1 MNRLFPL
8 RRRAALWAALL
19 FAIACPAARA
29 KPNFTVQPPPAWVQ
43 PVAPPADAGRN
54 EPENGLRC
62 MLDDRQTRVTARG
75 SENYTHYVQQVTTS
89 AAVER
94 VSQLQLEFE
103 PSYQALVIHH
113 VNVVRAG
120 QTINALRPSEIKV
133 IQREGE
139 LDERLFN
146 GTLSAVVVINDVRPG
161 DTLDYAYS
169 VNGDNPVLAGNYAD
183 VVGLAHPDTCALLR
197 ARLLWPS
204 ARRLFVRPHQTDLQP
219 AVTRGPD
226 EVEYVWERRNAP
238 GVEYEGST
246 PDWYD
251 PTPFVQL
258 SEFETW
264 GEVARWAAPLYAPGE
279 LSPALRSQIEE
290 WRGLPGA
297 EERLLAARRFV
308 QDEVRYLGIEL
319 GTYSH
324 TPTRPSKVFE
334 RRFGDCKDKTLLL
347 ATMLNELGIAARPA
361 LANTEARRTLDDWQ
375 PSPYAFDH
383 VIVRAELAGKTY
395 WIDPTISYQRGTLAG
410 AAPPEY
416 ERALV
421 VAPETESLSEIP
433 LPGPAGPTTTVR
445 ELYEVAG
452 FDAPVRLTVT
462 STFRGPDADATRYR
476 VAGQSR
482 EDLGKEYVNFYA
494 DRDPSIRQDGLP
506 EVADDERANVVTL
519 TEHYTIPSFWK
530 ESKREL
536 PARYFGAV
544 LNRPGLARRDS
555 PLGVPFPY
563 NIEQLTEV
571 RLPRRQGVRTGE
583 RTVEDDTLRFT
594 TRTEADDNVVRVY
607 YSLVTKRDAVPAAE
621 VEKYLATLDQALD
634 ISGYELGQG
643 PGVGA
648 GPAAGPWPAGNPSL
662 GIFYLFVLGG
672 GGLFGL
678 YVWRRRR
685 RYARLAEVYAVSRGL
700 PGSLPETAI
709 RLGAESDIG
718 GYVAGFECPGCG
730 RRACGVASR
739 QGLVYDGRRLVVVH
753 VHCDGCRAT
762 QDFYFTLAAETTLTG

>member
-1 MNRLFPL
+1 MTRLFPL

-19 FAIACPAARA
+19 VALACPAASA

-43 PVAPPADAGRN
+43 TVAPPADAGRG
-54 EPENGLRC
+54 EPEDGLRC
-62 MLDDRQTRVTARG
+62 MLDDRQVRVTAKG
-75 SENYTHYVQQVTTS
+75 SENYTHFVQQATTS

-103 PSYQALVIHH
+103 PSYQTLVIHH
-113 VNVVRAG
+113 LNVVRAG

-161 DTLDYAYS
+161 DVIDYAYS
-169 VNGDNPVLAGNYAD
+169 VNGDNPVLAGSYAN
-183 VVGLAHPDTCALLR
+183 VVGLAHSDTCVLLR
-197 ARLLWPS
+197 ARLLWPA
-204 ARRLFVRPHQTDLQP
+204 ARRLFMRTHQTDLQP
-219 AVTRGPD
+219 SVTQGPD

-238 GVEYEGST
+238 GVEYEDSA
-246 PDWYD
+246 PAWYD

-264 GEVARWAAPLYAPGE
+264 ADVARWAAPLYAPGE
-279 LSPALRSQIEE
+279 LSPALRAQIEE
-290 WRGLPGA
+290 WRRLPGD

-324 TPTRPSKVFE
+324 TPTKPSKVFG

-347 ATMLNELGIAARPA
+347 TTMLNELGIAARPA
-361 LANTEARRTLDDWQ
+361 LVNTDVRRTLDDWQ
-375 PSPYAFDH
+375 PSPYSFDH

-395 WIDPTISYQRGTLAG
+395 WIDPTISYQRGTLAN
-410 AAPPEY
+410 ATTPEY

-421 VAPETESLSEIP
+421 VAAETEALTEIP
-433 LPGPAGPTTTVR
+433 LTNPGGPTINVH
-445 ELYEVAG
+445 ELYEVAS

-462 STFRGPDADATRYR
+462 SSFRGPDADIIRYR
-476 VAGQSR
+476 LSGQSR
-482 EDLGKEYVNFYA
+482 EDLGKGYVNFYA
-494 DRDPSIRQDGLP
+494 EREPSIRQDGLP

-530 ESKREL
+530 ESKHEF
-536 PARYFGAV
+536 PARYFGGV
-544 LNRPGLARRDS
+544 LSKPGVSRRTS
-555 PLGVPFPY
+555 PLGVTFPY
-563 NIEQLTEV
+563 NVEQLTEV
-571 RLPRRQGVRTGE
+571 RLPQRQKVWTGE

-594 TRTEADDNVVRVY
+594 TRSDTDGNVVRVR
-607 YSLVTKRDAVPAAE
+607 YSLVTKRDAVPAAK
-621 VEKYLATLDQALD
+621 VEKYLATLDEALD
-634 ISGYELGQG
+634 ISGYELSHGPTVGSGPSPVG
-643 PGVGA
+643 PG
-648 GPAAGPWPAGNPSL
+648 L
-662 GIFYLFVLGG
+662 GLLYLLVLGG
-672 GGLFGL
+672 LGLFAL
-678 YVWRRRR
+678 YAWQRRR
-685 RYARLAEVYAVSRGL
+685 RYARLAEVYAVSRRL
-700 PGSLPETAI
+700 PGSVPETAI

-739 QGLVYDGRRLVVVH
+739 QGLVYDERRLVAVH
-753 VHCDGCRAT
+753 VKCDSCRAT
-762 QDFYFTLAAETTLTG
+762 QDFYFTLAAETATG